1 MKKIILLVIT
11 AISLIGCNLNKENN
25 DWKRDN
31 LKGKVKSV
39 RETPYYVVEK
49 FGEIQKGRIK
59 SFITSYIYNEQGNL
73 IEDNRYNSDGSLSR
87 KTACKYDTNG
97 NRIEENWYNSDG
109 SLSWKTAFKY
119 DTNGNLIEANS
130 YNSDG
135 SLSGKTACKYDTNG
149 NLIEANGYNSDGSL
163 YATDI
168 YTYEYDKYGN
178 WVKRIMY
185 NNDKP
190 ESIDEREI

>member
-73 IEDNRYNSDGSLSR
+73 IEANRYNSDGNLYG
-87 KTACKYDTNG
+87 KWTYKYDTNG
-97 NRIEENWYNSDG
+97 NR
-109 SLSWKTAFKY
+109 
-119 DTNGNLIEANS
+119 IEANS

-135 SLSGKTACKYDTNG
+135 SLSGKTAFKYDTNG
-149 NLIEANGYNSDGSL
+149 NRIEANRYNSDGSL

-190 ESIDEREI
+190 ESIDEREIEYYE